1 MTAFN
6 PLSGTLVNIATIL
19 AGSGLG
25 LLLRNHWSK
34 AMLQIV
40 TQGVALIVLLVGL
53 QMAQSLMRLQGIAID
68 GVVLGLVS
76 LVAGGLLGEW
86 LAIESRLQA
95 LGDWLKAK
103 VRGDGQFTE
112 GFVAASLLFCV
123 GPMALVG
130 CLNNGLT
137 GDDRILVLKA
147 TMDGLA
153 AIALAGSSGL
163 GVAFSVLPLGIY
175 QGGLSLAAGLL
186 AQLIPEPATDPHV
199 LALTGVGGLAIVAI
213 GLNLLEVTRI
223 RVASFLPALAIA
235 PLIYA
240 IARAISPS

>member
-40 TQGVALIVLLVGL
+40 TQGVALIVILVGL

-86 LAIESRLQA
+86 LAIETRLQD
-95 LGDWLKAK
+95 LGNWLKAK

-163 GVAFSVLPLGIY
+163 GVAFSVLPLGMY
-175 QGGLSLAAGLL
+175 QGSLALAAGFL
-186 AQLIPEPATDPHV
+186 AQLVPDPATNPHV

-223 RVASFLPALAIA
+223 RVASFLPALVMA

-240 IARAISPS
+240 IARVISPS

>member
-53 QMAQSLMRLQGIAID
+53 QMAQSLTRLQGTMID

-163 GVAFSVLPLGIY
+163 GVAFSVLPLGVY
-175 QGGLSLAAGLL
+175 QGGLSLAAGFL
-186 AQLIPEPATDPHV
+186 ARLVPDPATDPQV